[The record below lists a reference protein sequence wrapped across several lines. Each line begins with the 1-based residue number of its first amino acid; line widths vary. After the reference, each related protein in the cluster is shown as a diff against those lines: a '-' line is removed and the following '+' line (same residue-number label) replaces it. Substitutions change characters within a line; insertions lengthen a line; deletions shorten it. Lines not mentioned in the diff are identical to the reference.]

1 MSVMQVTLKVAC
13 RFALNRLYP
22 PDTCTVRLSR
32 SGDPRRRS
40 TPVSEQTKATPKAM
54 PTAGSSALAVSR
66 DSASTGALVSNQGTT
81 SIADTVVSKIA
92 GLAAKDVSGVHA
104 LGGGASRAVGALR
117 ERIPGGRVN
126 HSQGVSVE
134 VGETQAAVDI
144 DLIAEYGVAIADLA
158 AGVRRNVIASVERMT
173 GLQVT
178 EVNIAVADVHL
189 PTDDDDGDDTES
201 APRVR

>member
-1 MSVMQVTLKVAC
+1 MIEEPSM
-13 RFALNRLYP
+13 
-22 PDTCTVRLSR
+22 
-32 SGDPRRRS
+32 
-40 TPVSEQTKATPKAM
+40 SEQTKTTPQ
-54 PTAGSSALAVSR
+54 TRSTTGSSSLAVSR
-66 DSASTGALVSNQGTT
+66 DGAGTGALVSNQGTT

-104 LGGGASRAVGALR
+104 LGGGTSRAVGALR

-158 AGVRRNVIASVERMT
+158 QAVRRNVIASVERMT

-189 PTDDDDGDDTES
+189 PSDDTDEDTES
-201 APRVR
+201 APRVQ